1 MHAVTVNLE
10 VTYVQSH
17 LSPAEKHPQVRCFL
31 DARFDREPTTIQLDA
46 VGKTYATTVSGRLVK
61 TAIPPSTALC
71 LASMAWRPNSSGTPC
86 LLDTGVAHVTFAE
99 IAKGILSTGAFEK
112 DMHMIMHTA
121 QGLDKGT
128 LRIRVTGIQGVKIK
142 DPSIIGH
149 ELCTQKEAVP
159 LITAYINDTIGTE
172 QAMRDTFQG
181 TQNMRIP
188 FDFSES
194 GIQTTLNTPLPAV
207 AFVMS
212 ETPKTNALYWENAFE
227 TIMRRDGLS
236 RADWSRLNK
245 TGKARA
251 AVLTICYAAQY
262 MDYVS
267 DTVDRN
273 THIQRY
279 SRQLVM
285 PYENFGDAL
294 AMNSGDCEDLGAVEL
309 QCYNALQ
316 TIECSGELREIQLL
330 ARQYVPPLSLDVV
343 RGAQVSDQVNKYGAH
358 MNDNFVPLETFC
370 KWLDRTREGRQVA
383 KTLPIDDVESDLP
396 FLVGEGTGMYEPY
409 GYDNPLIEIM
419 GYVYQAPSLEAFK
432 KPILH
437 RKGEPGSFF
446 VGSLVGM
453 TDYFYKRGQTAP
465 MSFWYCTQQ
474 ENGEL
479 TRGASYADMMNESE
493 RVCIK
498 VQPMLSRKIM
508 STVEE
513 AVLRRVPPKA
523 LILSKMDAPASR
535 TRHSVLDKVSRAVQR
550 LQRTPGPVHQKVPV
564 YVRPHQLNAQSA
576 AAMIGDFTTLRRV
589 WKVDYELEQITDSLW
604 GYRMEIYVQ

>member
-1 MHAVTVNLE
+1 MKSN
-10 VTYVQSH
+10 

-31 DARFDREPTTIQLDA
+31 DARFDREATTIQLDQE
-46 VGKTYATTVSGRLVK
+46 GKTYAVTVSGKLVK
-61 TAIPPSTALC
+61 SAIPPTTALC
-71 LASMAWRPNSSGTPC
+71 MASMAWRPNSSGTPC
-86 LLDTGVAHVTFAE
+86 LLDTGVSHVTFAE
-99 IAKGILSTGAFEK
+99 IAKGILSTGTFER

-149 ELCTQKEAVP
+149 ALCTRKDAVP
-159 LITAYINDTIGTE
+159 LITDYINNTIGTE

-188 FDFSES
+188 FDYSES
-194 GIQTTLNTPLPAV
+194 GIQTTLDTPLPAA

-212 ETPKTNALYWENAFE
+212 ETPKTNVLYWENAFQ
-227 TIMRRDGLS
+227 TIMRRDGLKPE
-236 RADWSRLNK
+236 DWNRLNK

-251 AVLTICYAAQY
+251 TVLTICYAAQY

-273 THIQRY
+273 TRIERY
-279 SRQLVM
+279 SRQLVSS
-285 PYENFGDAL
+285 YENFGDAL
-294 AMNSGDCEDLGAVEL
+294 ATDSGDCEDLAGVEL

-316 TIECSGELREIQLL
+316 TIDCSQCSSELREVQAM

-343 RGAQVSDQVNKYGAH
+343 RGAQVSDQVAHYGAH
-358 MNDNFVPLETFC
+358 MNENFVPLKTLC
-370 KWLDRTREGRQVA
+370 QWLDQTREGRQIA
-383 KTLPIDDVESDLP
+383 KTLPIDEIESDLP
-396 FLVGEGTGMYEPY
+396 FCVGEGTGMYEPY

-419 GYVYQAPSLEAFK
+419 GYVYQAGSLEAFK

-465 MSFWYCTQQ
+465 MSFWYCTKQA
-474 ENGEL
+474 NGEV
-479 TRGASYADMMNESE
+479 TRGASYADMMNQSD

-513 AVLRRVPPKA
+513 AVLRRVPPKS
-523 LILSKMDAPASR
+523 LTLSNIEGSAHRKK
-535 TRHSVLDKVSRAVQR
+535 HSVLDKVSQAVANLR
-550 LQRTPGPVHQKVPV
+550 RTPGSLHQKVPV
-564 YVRPHQLNAQSA
+564 YVRPHQLTAQSA
-576 AAMIGDFTTLRRV
+576 TAMIRDFTALRRV

-604 GYRMEIYVQ
+604 GYRMEIFVQ